1 MKGCEMKIVDVK
13 EVAILYCALDLLLAE
28 MEPNGTCK
36 VQDGVV
42 VFKDKS
48 FLKDKAMRM
57 MSTDAQA
64 IMDALRPIED
74 YLEIAKKYH
83 QNALNGLKDFG
94 EHYAVVTAYSVLFE
108 YAKNPK
114 YKLFKIHKNRTHK
127 ALRFLK
133 QEAKTEDGE
142 RLRYLDEIVVNSIR
156 FGELLYKKIKGEI

>member
-1 MKGCEMKIVDVK
+1 MKNKIVDVK

-28 MEPNGTCK
+28 MEPNGACK
-36 VQDGVV
+36 VIKDGVI
-42 VFKDKS
+42 FKDKE

-64 IMDALRPIED
+64 IVDVLISVED
-74 YLEIAKKYH
+74 YLEIAKNYF
-83 QNALNGLKDFG
+83 QGALKGFKDFG
-94 EHYAVVTAYSVLFE
+94 NHYGSVTAYSLLFE

-114 YKLFKIHKNRTHK
+114 YKLFKFHKNRAHK
-127 ALRFLK
+127 ALKFLK
-133 QEAKTEDGE
+133 KEAKTEDGE

>member
-1 MKGCEMKIVDVK
+1 MKIIDVK
-13 EVAILYCALDLLLAE
+13 EVAILYCVLDLLLAE
-28 MEPNGTCK
+28 MEPNGACK
-36 VQDGVV
+36 IISDGVI
-42 VFKDKS
+42 FKDKT

-64 IMDALRPIED
+64 IMDALRPVED

-94 EHYAVVTAYSVLFE
+94 EHYAVVTAYSILFE

-114 YKLFKIHKNRTHK
+114 YKLFKFHKNRAHK
-127 ALRFLK
+127 ALRFLRK
-133 QEAKTEDGE
+133 EAKTEDGE
-142 RLRYLDEIVVNSIR
+142 QLRYLDEIVVNSLR